1 MKKVL
6 LIGWKDVTLAFR
18 DRAALILM
26 LAAPFLLTVGLG
38 FVTGRFSGTGDS
50 GVSDIAVVVVNQD
63 GGQIGNALVDLL
75 QSPDLDTLLAP
86 SVVDDPA
93 LARQQVDDDKAA
105 AAVIIPAGFTASI
118 IPTGRG
124 DVSSPSA
131 LVQLEIYANPT
142 RPTTAGI
149 VRTIVEQ
156 FLSEVEVS
164 RAGAQVVVTQLLSQG
179 LIQPQ
184 DAAQVGAA
192 VGARQA
198 QAAQGSSPIA
208 LKSTTGDVSASFDPL
223 AYMAPGMALMFLMF
237 TAANGG
243 RTLLSERA
251 QGTLPRLLVSPTSS
265 AQVLGGKVL
274 GIYLTGVA
282 QMLILIG
289 ASTLLFSLRW
299 GDPLGVVALVLA
311 AVAGAVGWGML
322 ITALAK
328 TPGQINA
335 IGSAIMLIFGILGGS
350 FLNTDYMPKWFNARA
365 KITPNAWGLDG
376 FTILG
381 LGGGLGDLSGP
392 IAALLAMGALL
403 FAVAVVLMNRRGIA
417 QA

>member
-26 LAAPFLLTVGLG
+26 LAAPFLLTLGLA
-38 FVTGRFSGTGDS
+38 FVTGRFSGTADS
-50 GVSDIAVVVVNQD
+50 GISDIAVVVVNQD
-63 GGQIGNALVDLL
+63 GDQIGNALVDLL

-93 LARQQVDDDKAA
+93 LARRQVDDDKAA

-118 IPTGRG
+118 IPAPGAATAG
-124 DVSSPSA
+124 P
-131 LVQLEIYANPT
+131 LVQLEIYGNPT

-149 VRTIVEQ
+149 VRTIVDQ
-156 FLSEVEVS
+156 FLSQVEVS
-164 RAGAQVVVTQLLSQG
+164 RVGAQVVVTQLLGQG
-179 LIQPQ
+179 LIQPS
-184 DAAQVGAA
+184 DAAQVGAEVA
-192 VGARQA
+192 ARQT
-198 QAAQGSSPIA
+198 QVTQGSPSIA
-208 LKSTTGDVSASFDPL
+208 LKSTTGDVAASFDPL

-237 TAANGG
+237 TASNGG

-289 ASTLLFSLRW
+289 ASTLLFGLKW

-350 FLNTDYMPKWFNARA
+350 FLNIDYMPDWFVALS

-376 FTILG
+376 FNTLAMDGRLADLG
-381 LGGGLGDLSGP
+381 EP

-403 FAVAVVLMNRRGIA
+403 FAVAALLISRRGIA

>member
-38 FVTGRFSGTGDS
+38 FVTGRFSGTSDS
-50 GVSDIAVVVVNQD
+50 GVSDIEVVVVNHD
-63 GGQIGNALVDLL
+63 GGQIGNALVDMLR
-75 QSPDLDTLLAP
+75 SPDLDTLLDP
-86 SVVDDPA
+86 SIVDDPA
-93 LARQQVDDDKAA
+93 LARRQVDDDEAA
-105 AAVIIPAGFTASI
+105 AAVIIPAGFTDSI
-118 IPTGRG
+118 IPAPGAEAAG
-124 DVSSPSA
+124 P

-149 VRTIVEQ
+149 VRTIVDQ
-156 FLSEVEVS
+156 FLSQVEVS
-164 RAGAQVVVTQLLSQG
+164 RAGAQVAVTQLVVQG
-179 LIQPQ
+179 LIQPS
-184 DAAQVGAA
+184 DAAQVGAE
-192 VGARQA
+192 VGARLA
-198 QAAQGSSPIA
+198 QGAQGSSSIT
-208 LKSTTGDVSASFDPL
+208 LKSTTGEVAASFDPL

-237 TAANGG
+237 TASNGG

-265 AQVLGGKVL
+265 AQVLGGKVF

-289 ASTLLFSLRW
+289 ASTLLFGLKW

-322 ITALAK
+322 ITAIAK
-328 TPGQINA
+328 TPGQIGA

-350 FLNTDYMPKWFNARA
+350 FLNTDYMPAWFNALG

-381 LGGGLGDLSGP
+381 LGGGLGDLGTP
-392 IAALLAMGALL
+392 IAALLAMGVLL
-403 FAVAVVLMNRRGIA
+403 FAIAVVLINRRGIA

>member
-1 MKKVL
+1 MNKVF

-26 LAAPFLLTVGLG
+26 LAAPFLLTLGLA
-38 FVTGRFSGTGDS
+38 FVTGRFSGAGDS
-50 GVSDIAVVVVNQD
+50 GIGDIEVVVVNQD
-63 GGQIGNALVDLL
+63 GGQIGNALVAVF
-75 QSPDLDTLLAP
+75 QSPDLDTLLDP
-86 SVVDDPA
+86 SVIADPA
-93 LARQQVDDDKAA
+93 LARQQVDDDQAA

-118 IPTGRG
+118 IPAPAAAAAG
-124 DVSSPSA
+124 P
-131 LVQLEIYANPT
+131 LVQLEIYGNPT
-142 RPTTAGI
+142 RPTTAGVI
-149 VRTIVEQ
+149 RTIVDQ
-156 FLSEVEVS
+156 FLSQVEV
-164 RAGAQVVVTQLLSQG
+164 RNVGAQVAVAQLVGQG
-179 LIQPQ
+179 LIQRS
-184 DAAQVGAA
+184 DTAQIGTQV
-192 VGARQA
+192 VARQA
-198 QAAQGSSPIA
+198 QAAQGSPPIA
-208 LKSTTGDVSASFDPL
+208 LKSTTGDVAATFDPL

-237 TAANGG
+237 TAASGG
-243 RTLLSERA
+243 RTLLTERS

-265 AQVLGGKVL
+265 AQVLGGKVF

-289 ASTLLFSLRW
+289 ASTLLFGLKW

-350 FLNTDYMPKWFNARA
+350 FLSLDYMPAWFRA
-365 KITPNAWGLDG
+365 FSKITPNAWGLDG
-376 FTILG
+376 FNILALDG
-381 LGGGLGDLSGP
+381 HLADLGQP
-392 IAALLAMGALL
+392 IAALLVMGALL
-403 FAVAVVLMNRRGIA
+403 FAIAVVLIRRRGIA

>member
-1 MKKVL
+1 MKKIL

-38 FVTGRFSGTGDS
+38 FVTGRFSGTSDS
-50 GVSDIAVVVVNQD
+50 GVSDIQVVVVNHD
-63 GGQIGNALVDLL
+63 GGQIGNALVEML
-75 QSPDLDTLLAP
+75 QSPDLDTLLDP
-86 SVVDDPA
+86 SVGDDPA
-93 LARQQVDDDKAA
+93 WARQQVDDDDAA
-105 AAVIIPAGFTASI
+105 AAVIIPDGFTESI
-118 IPTGRG
+118 IPAG
-124 DVSSPSA
+124 DAPSSPP
-131 LVQLEIYANPT
+131 VQLEIYANPT
-142 RPTTAGI
+142 RPTTAAI
-149 VRTIVEQ
+149 VRTIVDQ
-156 FLSEVEVS
+156 FLSRVEVG
-164 RAGAQVVVTQLLSQG
+164 RAGAQVAVTQLVAHG
-179 LIQPQ
+179 LIQPS
-184 DAAQVGAA
+184 DAVRVGSE

-198 QAAQGSSPIA
+198 QAAQGSSSIA
-208 LKSTTGDVSASFDPL
+208 LKSTTGEVAASFDPL

-237 TAANGG
+237 TVSNGG

-265 AQVLGGKVL
+265 TQVLGGKVF

-289 ASTLLFSLRW
+289 ASTLLFGLKW

-311 AVAGAVGWGML
+311 TVAGAVGWGML
-322 ITALAK
+322 ITAIAK
-328 TPGQINA
+328 TPGQIAA
-335 IGSAIMLIFGILGGS
+335 IGSAVMLIFGILGGS
-350 FLNTDYMPKWFNARA
+350 FLNTDYMPDWFNALG

-381 LGGGLGDLSGP
+381 LGGGLGDLGTP
-392 IAALLAMGALL
+392 ICALLIMAVLL
-403 FAVAVVLMNRRGIA
+403 FAIAAILINRRGIA

>member
-1 MKKVL
+1 MKKVF

-26 LAAPFLLTVGLG
+26 LAAPFLLTVGLA
-38 FVTGRFSGTGDS
+38 FVTGRFSGTSDS
-50 GVSDIAVVVVNQD
+50 GISDIAVAIVNQD
-63 GGQIGNALVDLL
+63 GGDIGNALVEQL
-75 QSPDLDTLLAP
+75 QSPDLDTLLTP

-93 LARQQVDDDKAA
+93 LARQQVDDDQAA

-118 IPTGRG
+118 IPAPGAAAAG
-124 DVSSPSA
+124 P
-131 LVQLEIYANPT
+131 LVKLEIYANPT

-149 VRTIVEQ
+149 VRTIVDQ
-156 FLSEVEVS
+156 FLSQVEVR
-164 RAGAQVVVTQLLSQG
+164 RAGAQVAVTQLLGQG
-179 LIQPQ
+179 LIQPS
-184 DAAQVGAA
+184 DAAQVGAEVA
-192 VGARQA
+192 ARQA
-198 QAAQGSSPIA
+198 QAAQDSPSIA
-208 LKSTTGDVSASFDPL
+208 LKGATGDVAASFDPL
-223 AYMAPGMALMFLMF
+223 AYMAPGLALMFLMF
-237 TAANGG
+237 TVANGG
-243 RTLLSERA
+243 RTLLSERS

-265 AQVLGGKVL
+265 AQVLGGKVF

-289 ASTLLFSLRW
+289 ASTLLFGLKW

-350 FLNTDYMPKWFNARA
+350 FVSIDYMPDWFVALSR
-365 KITPNAWGLDG
+365 ITPNAWGLDG
-376 FTILG
+376 FNTLAMDGRLADLG
-381 LGGGLGDLSGP
+381 QP

-403 FAVAVVLMNRRGIA
+403 FAIAVVLINRRGIA

>member
-1 MKKVL
+1 
-6 LIGWKDVTLAFR
+6 
-18 DRAALILM
+18 
-26 LAAPFLLTVGLG
+26 
-38 FVTGRFSGTGDS
+38 
-50 GVSDIAVVVVNQD
+50 
-63 GGQIGNALVDLL
+63 
-75 QSPDLDTLLAP
+75 
-86 SVVDDPA
+86 
-93 LARQQVDDDKAA
+93 
-105 AAVIIPAGFTASI
+105 
-118 IPTGRG
+118 
-124 DVSSPSA
+124 
-131 LVQLEIYANPT
+131 
-142 RPTTAGI
+142 
-149 VRTIVEQ
+149 
-156 FLSEVEVS
+156 
-164 RAGAQVVVTQLLSQG
+164 
-179 LIQPQ
+179 
-184 DAAQVGAA
+184 
-192 VGARQA
+192 
-198 QAAQGSSPIA
+198 
-208 LKSTTGDVSASFDPL
+208 
-223 AYMAPGMALMFLMF
+223 MFLMF

-289 ASTLLFSLRW
+289 ASTLLFSLKW

-350 FLNTDYMPKWFNARA
+350 FLNTDYMPKWFNALA

>member
-38 FVTGRFSGTGDS
+38 FVTGRFSGTSDS
-50 GVSDIAVVVVNQD
+50 GVSDIEVVVVNHD
-63 GGQIGNALVDLL
+63 GGQIGNALADLL
-75 QSPDLDTLLAP
+75 QSPDLDTLLDP
-86 SVVDDPA
+86 SIVDDPA
-93 LARQQVDDDKAA
+93 LARRQVDDDEAA
-105 AAVIIPAGFTASI
+105 AAVIIPAGFTDSI
-118 IPTGRG
+118 IPAPGAEAAG
-124 DVSSPSA
+124 P

-149 VRTIVEQ
+149 VRTIVDQ
-156 FLSEVEVS
+156 FLSQVEVS
-164 RAGAQVVVTQLLSQG
+164 RAGAQVAVTQLVVLG
-179 LIQPQ
+179 LIQPS
-184 DAAQVGAA
+184 DAAQVGAEM
-192 VGARQA
+192 GARLA
-198 QAAQGSSPIA
+198 QGAQGSSSIA
-208 LKSTTGDVSASFDPL
+208 LKSTTGEVAASFDPL

-237 TAANGG
+237 TASNGG

-265 AQVLGGKVL
+265 AQVLGGKVF

-289 ASTLLFSLRW
+289 ASTLLFGLKW

-328 TPGQINA
+328 TPGQISA

-350 FLNTDYMPKWFNARA
+350 FLNTDYLPKWFNALG

-381 LGGGLGDLSGP
+381 LGGGLGDLGTP
-392 IAALLAMGALL
+392 IAALLAMGVLL
-403 FAVAVVLMNRRGIA
+403 FAIAVVLINRRGIA